1 MSKSVFNLEGK
12 TALITGGGTG
22 IGLGIAHAF
31 VNAGSKVVISGR
43 TEATLKKAVED
54 LGENAQY
61 MLNDVTKLEGIPA
74 FIRSVEVL
82 AGPVSILVNNAGRH
96 LKKYSSE
103 TTDEEFFQV
112 INTNLLSVF
121 ALSRE
126 VANRLVAHSMPGSII
141 MITSMAA
148 FMGIDRVVAYSTAK
162 TGMVGLMRGLMAD
175 YAKDGIRINSIA
187 PGWIETNMSRKA
199 LESDPPRMH
208 KVISRIPVAKMGKPS
223 DIGNAALFLASDAS
237 GYINGAHLPVDGGA
251 AMSF

>member
-1 MSKSVFNLEGK
+1 MSESVFSLKGK

-22 IGLGIAHAF
+22 IGLGIARVF
-31 VNAGSKVVISGR
+31 VAAGAKVVISGR
-43 TEATLKKAVED
+43 TEATLQKAVSE
-54 LGENAQY
+54 LGDNSLY
-61 MLNDVTKLEGIPA
+61 VLNDVTDLKSLPA
-74 FIRSVEVL
+74 FVAEVEKL
-82 AGPVSILVNNAGRH
+82 AGPISVLVNNAGRH
-96 LKKYSSE
+96 LKKHSSE

-126 VANRLVAHSMPGSII
+126 VANRMVEHQIPGSII

-148 FMGIDRVVAYSTAK
+148 VMGIDRVVAYTTAK

-175 YAKDGIRINSIA
+175 YAKYGIRINAIA

-199 LESDPPRMH
+199 LENDPPRMQ

-223 DIGNAALFLASDAS
+223 DIGNAALFLAADAS
-237 GYINGAHLPVDGGA
+237 AYINGAHLPVDGGA
-251 AMSF
+251 AFSF

>member
-1 MSKSVFNLEGK
+1 MNESVFHLEGK

-22 IGLGIAHAF
+22 TGFGIARVF
-31 VNAGSKVVISGR
+31 VAAGARVVLSGR
-43 TEATLKKAVED
+43 TEATLQKAVEA
-54 LGENAQY
+54 LGPNARY
-61 MLNDVTKLEGIPA
+61 IINDVTNLAGLPA
-74 FIRSVEVL
+74 FVREIEEMS
-82 AGPVSILVNNAGRH
+82 GPISILVNNAGRH
-96 LKKYSSE
+96 LKKYSAE
-103 TTDEEFFQV
+103 TTDEEFLQV

-126 VANRLVAHSMPGSII
+126 VANRLVTHRMTGSII

-148 FMGIDRVVAYSTAK
+148 IMGIDRVVAYTTAK

-175 YAKDGIRINSIA
+175 YAKDGIRINAIA

-199 LESDPPRMH
+199 LENDPPRMH

-237 GYINGAHLPVDGGA
+237 SYINGVHLPVDGGA